1 MMTIRNCGT
10 GRYTADMHTG
20 ELKPCPFCGSTD
32 VDVSQ
37 EVSCASYEACEDCG
51 AVIYRNTM
59 KDAVDAWNRRDDEN
73 PEYLE
78 DWDKRLS
85 VAFSGDM
92 HRRMCG
98 RENSRSVYT
107 VMREAC
113 AVLDWLLCEEEYHR
127 GLTVQVRE
135 KLARL
140 LRTID
145 GADEQV

>member
-1 MMTIRNCGT
+1 MTTRNCDT
-10 GRYTADMHTG
+10 GRYTADIHTG
-20 ELKPCPFCGSTD
+20 LKPCPFCGSFN

-37 EVSCASYEACEDCG
+37 EVPGASYEATCEDCG

-59 KDAVDAWNRRDDEN
+59 KEAVDAWNRRDDEN

-85 VAFSGDM
+85 VAFNGDM
-92 HRRMCG
+92 HRRICG
-98 RENSRSVYT
+98 NSKSIYT
-107 VMREAC
+107 VMRETC

-145 GADEQV
+145 GADE